1 MRVVAPESAT
11 PAPNGSVVTIGVYD
25 GVHLGHRAVFE
36 HMREVAG
43 PGVEV
48 TVVTFDCHPLS
59 VLRPERAPRLLTGI
73 DVKLELLASCGV
85 DTTCVVTFDNQRA
98 QEEPEQFVT
107 DLLVER
113 LAATTIVVGEDFK
126 FGRNRRGDVE
136 LLRKMGSDLGFS
148 VTAVELAESGSEP
161 ISSTRIRQCIADG
174 EVEAAELL
182 LGRAFSVRGVVE
194 HGDGRGGPEL
204 GFPTAN
210 LALEDGLA
218 QPGSGIYAGVVTHPS
233 GASSVSAISVG
244 RRPTFYD
251 HADPLIECYLVDFAG
266 DLYGQRLDVTFHH
279 KLRDEARF
287 DTVDALIAQMHLDVA
302 QARSLMETSS

>member
-1 MRVVAPESAT
+1 
-11 PAPNGSVVTIGVYD
+11 
-25 GVHLGHRAVFE
+25 
-36 HMREVAG
+36 MREVAG

-161 ISSTRIRQCIADG
+161 ISSTRIREFQANGGLSGPPPDPCLGPSPPFQPPSRPRGFRPGTPEQQRANRQSALA
-174 EVEAAELL
+174 ESAAPGPDRRGNPPASCLAAA
-182 LGRAFSVRGVVE
+182 GR
-194 HGDGRGGPEL
+194 H
-204 GFPTAN
+204 
-210 LALEDGLA
+210 
-218 QPGSGIYAGVVTHPS
+218 H
-233 GASSVSAISVG
+233 SSLSP
-244 RRPTFYD
+244 RQT
-251 HADPLIECYLVDFAG
+251 
-266 DLYGQRLDVTFHH
+266 
-279 KLRDEARF
+279 LR
-287 DTVDALIAQMHLDVA
+287 
-302 QARSLMETSS
+302 